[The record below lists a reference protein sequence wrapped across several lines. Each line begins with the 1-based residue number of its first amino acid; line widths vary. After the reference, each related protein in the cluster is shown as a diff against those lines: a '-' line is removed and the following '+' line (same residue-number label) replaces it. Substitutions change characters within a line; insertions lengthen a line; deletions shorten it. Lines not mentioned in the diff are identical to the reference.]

1 LTVIVVMIKLR
12 PYRSFLHLL
21 LFALLSSALPC
32 PTVADDAQWKP
43 VTDKLLRTLHLDR
56 RFHKCISV
64 ADGDTITLE
73 NLGTVRFIGVDTPE
87 KNHPML
93 PAQFMAEE
101 ASAFTRK
108 LCLGKDIRLE
118 YDGFDDDKRGN
129 YGRILAYLYLKDGTF
144 VQEQLLMKGYAAIY
158 TKYPFDE
165 KRKSRF
171 LAWEQKA
178 KQEGSGLWKDGGMT
192 EALWI
197 LEQKQLLIHIEKV
210 SADNYRLRIGNRTSR
225 IIHRDEVGLSL
236 VTLYSDAHAL
246 APGDLRKQLSR
257 SGYKKT
263 AVPEP
268 ASHRVSLMGMAHKK
282 WGIIYRNHV
291 KPRVPVTELGIQIQ
305 ELFHWIKNL
314 DPELLGVVLAVN
326 GYHPVPE
333 ELVQAAD
340 KPEIAETFLKSEH
353 MKKSGTRRISWESA
367 GNHVGERITV
377 QGTIVRSYNSGKA
390 CFLNFHRN
398 FTRYM
403 SLTIFE
409 DALRKFP
416 FPPEKYYL
424 HKTVRVKGKIKMY
437 KGRPEMVVESPRQI
451 EVVNRH

>member
-1 LTVIVVMIKLR
+1 MVKSH
-12 PYRSFLHLL
+12 PYRILLQLL
-21 LFALLSSALPC
+21 LLAVLSSALPC
-32 PTVADDAQWKP
+32 PAVADDAEWKP

-56 RFHKCISV
+56 RFHKCIAV

-73 NLGTVRFIGVDTPE
+73 DLGTVRFIGVDTPE

-101 ASAFTRK
+101 GSAFTRK
-108 LCLGKDIRLE
+108 LCLGKSIRLE

-129 YGRILAYLYLKDGTF
+129 YGRILAYLYLEDGTF
-144 VQEQLLMKGYAAIY
+144 VQKQLLMKGYAAAY

-165 KRKSRF
+165 KRKGRF

-178 KQEGSGLWKDGGMT
+178 KQGGLGLWKDGGMA

-197 LEQKQLLIHIEKV
+197 LEQEQLLIQVVKI
-210 SADNYRLRIGNRTSR
+210 SADNYKLQIGNWSSR
-225 IIHRDEVGLSL
+225 IIHKDEIGLNL

-246 APGDLRKQLSR
+246 APRDLRKQLSR

-263 AVPEP
+263 AAPEP
-268 ASHRVSLMGMAHKK
+268 ASDMIFLMDMAHKK

-291 KPRVPVTELGIQIQ
+291 KPRVSLTELGMQIK
-305 ELFHWIKNL
+305 ELSRWIKDL
-314 DPELLGVVLAVN
+314 DPELLDVVLSVN

-333 ELVQAAD
+333 ALIQAAHNS
-340 KPEIAETFLKSEH
+340 KITETFLKSESIA
-353 MKKSGTRRISWESA
+353 KQGGRRISWESA
-367 GNHVGERITV
+367 GKYIGKRVTV
-377 QGTIVRSYNSGKA
+377 QGTIVRAYNSGKA

-409 DALRKFP
+409 NALRKFP
-416 FPPEKYYL
+416 FQPEKYYL
-424 HKTVRVKGKIKMY
+424 HKTVRVKGKIKIY
-437 KGRPEMVVESPRQI
+437 KGRPEIVVESPKQI
-451 EVVNRH
+451 VVVKSH